1 MASPITTSG
10 FGVNVMPSTQLAD
23 PRLLTPQYS
32 QILPAIGQGVGLGNN
47 LLQIYQDA
55 QDRPLRQAL
64 AQLNLE
70 QQQLQNAR
78 LAQPVRQLIGS
89 SLQEVP
95 RYAPVTSTREDGTT
109 FTEVPAGVDLREFQI
124 INEYDPRTGQS
135 RTVEQPGRVVK
146 TMEDLANT
154 QSLIEARNAPRG
166 TSDNSTALERN
177 IAAYQ
182 AALEAGDE
190 VTAAL
195 YLDNIQKQPRM
206 TKADQIANTWQRVAE
221 AEAAGDMQ
229 LAQSLRQS
237 VEARTPSAYA
247 SIGARAGYTPEMVR
261 IMSADPIGTALLARA
276 NAQYSTLGVFNPTP
290 DEMAYVE
297 SVKQQLATPTP
308 RINPNISQSGAG
320 SMNLTLPEVSVAPA
334 GNIADAFLSATT
346 PVQPRAASQPT
357 QAAIQYLRSNPNL
370 AAQFD
375 QKYGQGA
382 AARILATR
390 G

>member
-32 QILPAIGQGVGLGNN
+32 QILPAIGQGVGLGSN
-47 LLQIYQDA
+47 LLQIYQEA

-261 IMSADPIGTALLARA
+261 IMSADPIGTALLART
-276 NAQYSTLGVFNPTP
+276 NAQYSLYGLFEPTP
-290 DEMAYVE
+290 DELAYVE
-297 SVKQQLATPTP
+297 SVKRQLATP
-308 RINPNISQSGAG
+308 
-320 SMNLTLPEVSVAPA
+320 V
-334 GNIADAFLSATT
+334 
-346 PVQPRAASQPT
+346 PVQQPQTNVVVDPAVSNLINLVSGGTTKPVTNAPQLSGQDKQAYDWAKANPRDP
-357 QAAIQYLRSNPNL
+357 RS
-370 AAQFD
+370 
-375 QKYGQGA
+375 
-382 AARILATR
+382 ARILQR
-390 G
+390 LGIQ